1 MTLTFFGVVDTIK
14 IMNTITI
21 PKNLIKTKSEDLMV
35 ISRKEYEGMKAKSL
49 PVCFLKGEKARSLD
63 KRVEEALKEHKKG
76 KTEKLESFLEK
87 EYSNLHK

>member
-1 MTLTFFGVVDTIK
+1 MIFFGIVDTIK

-35 ISRKEYEGMKAKSL
+35 ISRKEYEGMKAKSFT
-49 PVCFLKGEKARSLD
+49 VFFLKGKKARDLD
-63 KRVEEALKEHKKG
+63 KRVEEALKEHKKE

>member
-1 MTLTFFGVVDTIK
+1 
-14 IMNTITI
+14 MNAITI
-21 PKNLIKTKSEDLMV
+21 PKNLIKTKSEDLVV
-35 ISRKEYEGMKAKSL
+35 ITRKEYESMKAKIL
-49 PVCFLKGEKARSLD
+49 PVFFLKGKKARNLD

>member
-1 MTLTFFGVVDTIK
+1 MTFFFATDTIK
-14 IMNTITI
+14 TMNTITI
-21 PKNLIKTKSEDLMV
+21 PKNLIKTKSEDLVV

-49 PVCFLKGEKARSLD
+49 PVCFLKGKKARSLD

-87 EYSNLHK
+87 GYSNLHK

>member
-1 MTLTFFGVVDTIK
+1 LTFFFATDIIK

-21 PKNLIKTKSEDLMV
+21 PKNLIKTKSEDL
-35 ISRKEYEGMKAKSL
+35 
-49 PVCFLKGEKARSLD
+49 D
-63 KRVEEALKEHKKG
+63 KRVEEALKEHKKE